1 MQSFAKPI
9 ILCSR
14 CLGFEACRYNAQII
28 FDSKVKS
35 LKPYVEFI
43 TPCPEKDIGLGVPRH
58 PVRVVENKDGK
69 IMIQPSTGLDLT
81 EKMKKYV
88 DELLGGTIEVDG
100 FILKSKSPSCGVGN
114 VKIYGDSENPA
125 NFKKGDGLFGGEV
138 KRKFRTKVIEDEA
151 RLSNHRIHDHFLKK
165 IFTLAEFRKV
175 KKGLDIKQLID
186 FQAKNK
192 LLLMSYSQKE
202 LRILGR
208 IVASHKKRN
217 LDDILT
223 EYERHLELAM
233 IKGPTFKSNINVLNH
248 AFGYVSKKIT
258 KQERDFFLDCIQ
270 MYRDDRTPLESC
282 VSMLSSWI
290 IRFDVDYLKQQ
301 SFFHPYPEDL
311 RLGVEPD
318 RRREFWQ

>member
-9 ILCSR
+9 ILCSQ

-28 FDSKVKS
+28 FDSMVNS

-58 PVRVVENKDGK
+58 PVRVVENKGGK
-69 IMIQPSTGLDLT
+69 TMVQPSTGLDLT
-81 EKMKKYV
+81 EKMETYI
-88 DELLGGTIEVDG
+88 DELLDGIIEVDG

-114 VKIYGDSENPA
+114 VKIYGDNENLA

-138 KRKFRTKVIEDEA
+138 KRRFRNNAIEDEA
-151 RLSNHRIHDHFLKK
+151 RLSNQRIRDHFLKK

-175 KKGLDIKQLID
+175 KKGLDIKELID
-186 FQAKNK
+186 FHAKNK

-202 LRILGR
+202 LKILGR
-208 IVASHKKRN
+208 TVASHKKRN
-217 LDDILT
+217 LNDILT
-223 EYERHLELAM
+223 EYEQHLELAM
-233 IKGPTFKSNINVLNH
+233 IRGPTFKSNINVLHH
-248 AFGYVSKKIT
+248 AFGYVSKKLS
-258 KQERDFFLDCIQ
+258 KQERDFFIDSIQ
-270 MYRDDRTPLESC
+270 MYREDRTPLESC

-290 IRFDVDYLKQQ
+290 IRFDVDYLNQQ

-311 RLGVEPD
+311 RLGFEPD
-318 RRREFWQ
+318 RRRDFWQ